1 MIDTPKKKNQIALC
15 AAGFMLLASLMMVGI
30 ILSQGRS
37 TSSRY
42 TQPGIADYRNGNYP
56 RAIQELSTAIKL
68 EPSESYAHYYLG
80 LSLKK
85 TGDMTGA
92 RRALVDAKS
101 SDASSRQPSDAFRDR
116 CDRAIN
122 DIDSGH

>member
-1 MIDTPKKKNQIALC
+1 MSSTTKNQVYLWAVGHGIIALFVW
-15 AAGFMLLASLMMVGI
+15 AGVLFSQARSISLK
-30 ILSQGRS
+30 
-37 TSSRY
+37 Y
-42 TQPGIADYRNGNYP
+42 TEPGIADYQSGNYSK
-56 RAIQELSTAIKL
+56 AIQELSTAIKL

-92 RRALVDAKS
+92 RRALVNAKS

-122 DIDSGH
+122 DIASGH